1 MGISVRPF
9 QKMAILMYVNGDDEA
24 LLDLLE
30 AYPGVFH
37 KLMCCIGKATR
48 QKDVAK
54 HRKLRTG
61 FGSQN

>member
-37 KLMCCIGKATR
+37 KLM
-48 QKDVAK
+48 K
-54 HRKLRTG
+54 HSALTSCLKHVETT
-61 FGSQN
+61 N